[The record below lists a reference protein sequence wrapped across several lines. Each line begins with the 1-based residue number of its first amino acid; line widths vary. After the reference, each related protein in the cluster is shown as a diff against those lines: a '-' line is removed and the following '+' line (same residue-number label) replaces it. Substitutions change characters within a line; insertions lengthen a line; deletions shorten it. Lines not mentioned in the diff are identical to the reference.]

1 MECALFVHQ
10 LNDDRLTVWLSNQST
25 TASWD
30 IFYHLRKWA
39 DGIGE
44 GLKDCIVNEK
54 EVSVVLLLL
63 STQLSFVISY

>member
-10 LNDDRLTVWLSNQST
+10 LNNDCSTVWLSNQLT

-30 IFYHLRKWA
+30 IFFLLRKWA

-44 GLKDCIVNEK
+44 GLKDSIVKEK
-54 EVSVVLLLL
+54 EVCVVLIL
-63 STQLSFVISY
+63 SST

>member
-10 LNDDRLTVWLSNQST
+10 LNNDCSTVWLSNQPT

-30 IFYHLRKWA
+30 IFYLLRKWA

-44 GLKDCIVNEK
+44 GLKDCILNEK
-54 EVSVVLLLL
+54 EVSIILMLL
-63 STQLSFVISY
+63 STQLSFAISY

>member
-10 LNDDRLTVWLSNQST
+10 LNNDCTTVWLSNQST

-30 IFYHLRKWA
+30 IFFLLRKWA

-44 GLKDCIVNEK
+44 GLKDSIVKEK
-54 EVSVVLLLL
+54 EVSVVLIL
-63 STQLSFVISY
+63 SST

>member
-10 LNDDRLTVWLSNQST
+10 LNNDCTTVWLSNQLT

-30 IFYHLRKWA
+30 IFFLLRKWA

-44 GLKDCIVNEK
+44 GLKDSIVKEK
-54 EVSVVLLLL
+54 EVSVVLIL
-63 STQLSFVISY
+63 SST